1 MADEVS
7 ENLYRIEVP
16 LPESP
21 LRSLNAYVI
30 KGRGRNLVI
39 DTGLNRPECI
49 EVLKAGL
56 DRLDVRLAQ
65 TDVFVTHFHADHLG
79 LAFLLHEQG
88 ATIYLNRPDAERISR
103 FFDRNE
109 LELRARMNGFPEG
122 EVRKAI
128 DNHPA
133 FRYGVVHD
141 LPFRSLEDGDTV
153 NVGPYH
159 FSCLQT
165 PGHSFGHQCLYDAR
179 KKVFI
184 SGDHI
189 LGDITPNIQCWHDG
203 WNPLE
208 SYLANL
214 NRVSTFEVDLV
225 LPGHR
230 SIFANFQGRIEELL
244 AHHDTRDGEVLSIL
258 DGRSMTAYEVASRM
272 TWDIVCDSWEQFPV
286 SQKWF
291 AVGEAI
297 AHLVH
302 LLGLAKVDKQA
313 TQDRILYSVTK

>member
-1 MADEVS
+1 MTEEVL

-16 LPESP
+16 LPDNP
-21 LRSLNAYVI
+21 LKSLNAYVI
-30 KGRGRNLVI
+30 KGGARTLVI

-49 EVLKAGL
+49 EAVTTGL
-56 DRLDVRLAQ
+56 SSLDVGLPT

-79 LAFLLHEQG
+79 LAFLLYEQG
-88 ATIYLNRPDAERISR
+88 ATIYLNQPDAERILG
-103 FFDRNE
+103 FFDRTQ

-122 EVRKAI
+122 EVRTAI

-133 FRYGVVHD
+133 FRYGVRQDV
-141 LPFRSLEDGDTV
+141 PFHSLQDGDSLV
-153 NVGPYH
+153 LGSYH

-179 KKVFI
+179 QRLLI

-214 NRVSTFEVDLV
+214 DRVSALDVNLV

-230 SIFANFQGRIEELL
+230 SIFSDFHGRIEELV
-244 AHHDTRDGEVLSIL
+244 AHHHARNLEVLSIL
-258 DGRSMTAYEVASRM
+258 NGSSMTAYEVASRM
-272 TWDIVCDSWEQFPV
+272 TWDIVCDSWEEFPI

-291 AVGEAI
+291 AVGEGL
-297 AHLVH
+297 AHLVY
-302 LLGLAKVDKQA
+302 LSGLAKVDRQV
-313 TQDRILYSVTK
+313 TQDRILYSVAK